1 MSQYQSRD
9 SSQEREEVAELE
21 WLEDGVTIIAAHG
34 LHCATRLLYGVFRL
48 LSSCG
53 QDD

>member
-9 SSQEREEVAELE
+9 SGQEHEEIAELE
-21 WLEDGVTIIAAHG
+21 WLEDGVNIIAAHG
-34 LHCATRLLYGVFRL
+34 LHCATRLFYGVFRL
-48 LSSCG
+48 LSSLG